1 VDTTDNTAGN
11 SHDSEVT
18 GDSTVG
24 PANKTPESSPV
35 DRLVTRWGGFAALV
49 AAVVGSLSD
58 LTKLGW
64 LTYVAVIA
72 SGYIAYRYWR
82 NRRRLLA
89 YGLALLC
96 LVCVL
101 LSVRT
106 STKPATT
113 MFSYGG
119 WSVTYPKGLPY
130 SSLEAIPL
138 TTNPAIGTAYD
149 TIQTEAQPGFYTF
162 FISCT
167 SLGQYDGKP
176 LNWAHI
182 VSGSEQ
188 NLWIPV
194 PFLEGID
201 AGKTYGLLS
210 CSNWQWLLHFENR

>member
-1 VDTTDNTAGN
+1 VDTTDSTAGD
-11 SHDSEVT
+11 SPKSEVT
-18 GDSTVG
+18 GANTVRE
-24 PANKTPESSPV
+24 ANTTPEPS
-35 DRLVTRWGGFAALV
+35 RLDHLVNRWGGFAALL

-64 LTYVAVIA
+64 LTYVAVIT
-72 SGYIAYRYWR
+72 SGYLAYRYWR
-82 NRRRLLA
+82 NGRRLLA
-89 YGLALLC
+89 CGLTLLC
-96 LVCVL
+96 LICVL

-113 MFSYGG
+113 MFFYGG

-138 TTNPAIGTAYD
+138 TTNPAIGSVFD
-149 TIQTEAQPGFYTF
+149 QIQTEEQSGSYTF
-162 FISCT
+162 VISCT
-167 SLGQYDGKP
+167 SSGQYDGKP

-182 VSGSEQ
+182 VSGNEP

-201 AGKTYGLLS
+201 AGKTYGLLP
-210 CSNWQWLLHFENR
+210 CYNWQWLLHFENR

>member
-1 VDTTDNTAGN
+1 MNTKDSVADDSNN
-11 SHDSEVT
+11 SKATAASAV
-18 GDSTVG
+18 GDV
-24 PANKTPESSPV
+24 KTKPESSQF
-35 DRLVTRWGGFAALV
+35 DRLVIRWGGFAALV

-72 SGYIAYRYWR
+72 SGYIAYRFWS
-82 NRRRLLA
+82 NSRRLLA
-89 YGLALLC
+89 CGLALLC
-96 LVCVL
+96 LVCIL

-119 WSVTYPKGLPY
+119 GSVTYPKGLPY
-130 SSLEAIPL
+130 SGLEAIPL
-138 TTNPAIGTAYD
+138 TTDPAIGSAYD
-149 TIQTEAQPGFYTF
+149 TIQTEGQPGPYTF
-162 FISCT
+162 YISCT
-167 SLGQYDGKP
+167 SWGQYGGKP

-182 VSGSEQ
+182 VSGNEP

-194 PFLEGID
+194 PFLQGID
-201 AGKTYGLLS
+201 SGKTYGLLP

>member
-1 VDTTDNTAGN
+1 VDTTDSVAGDSN
-11 SHDSEVT
+11 NSEVT
-18 GDSTVG
+18 GASTAG
-24 PANKTPESSPV
+24 DANTTPEPSQL
-35 DRLVTRWGGFAALV
+35 DRLVTRWGGFAALL

-58 LTKLGW
+58 LTRLGW

-82 NRRRLLA
+82 NGRRLLA
-89 YGLALLC
+89 CGLALLC
-96 LVCVL
+96 LICVL

-113 MFSYGG
+113 MFFYGG
-119 WSVTYPKGLPY
+119 WSVNYPKGLPY

-138 TTNPAIGTAYD
+138 TTNPAIGSVYD
-149 TIQTEAQPGFYTF
+149 TIQTEGQPGSYTF
-162 FISCT
+162 FASCT
-167 SLGQYDGKP
+167 SWGQYDGMP

-182 VSGSEQ
+182 VSGSER

-201 AGKTYGLLS
+201 AGKTYGLLP
-210 CSNWQWLLHFENR
+210 CSNWQWLLHFGNR